1 MAEVTEGLPRVHAPI
16 IRARFVMEMAAE
28 MVANGYPDFREARV
42 EFRGQMP
49 IVLDSSSA
57 VDTVDMV
64 VSGRSALAMTN
75 PSAFLTLAYR
85 GQGPW
90 KTPQPVRALCV
101 LPSRDTCTFA
111 AVASTGLSR
120 FEDIAAKRYPLK
132 LAVRESRDHSLHR
145 VLEHL
150 MAAAGFSAADLKS
163 WGGEFR
169 YETTPRRPK
178 LESVAA
184 GADSFFDEAIR
195 SWLAQSI
202 DAGVRILSVSEPTM
216 KKLEAM
222 GYRRAIIKKADYPKL
237 PADVI
242 ALDFSGW
249 PVFVHADTPDSAVR
263 RMCAG
268 LEARKDVIPWDG
280 DGPLPLERMCRDTPD
295 TPLDVPLHPAA
306 EAFWKERGYLD

>member
-16 IRARFVMEMAAE
+16 IRARFVMEMASE
-28 MVANGYPDFREARV
+28 MIADGYPDFREARV
-42 EFRGQMP
+42 EFRGKMP

-57 VDTVDMV
+57 VDAVDMV

-101 LPSRDTCTFA
+101 LPSYDICA
-111 AVASTGLSR
+111 CAVVASTGLAR
-120 FEDIAAKRYPLK
+120 FEDIAARRYPLK
-132 LAVRESRDHSLHR
+132 IAVRESRDHSLHM

-150 MAAAGFSAADLKS
+150 MTAAGFSAADVKS

-178 LESVAA
+178 AESLAA
-184 GADSFFDEAIR
+184 GADGFFDEAYR

-202 DAGVRILSVSEPTM
+202 DAGMPILSISEPTM
-216 KKLEAM
+216 RKLEAM
-222 GYRRAIIKKADYPKL
+222 GYRRAIIRKADYPRL
-237 PADVI
+237 PADVV

-249 PVFVHADTPDSAVR
+249 AVFVHADTPDAAVR

-280 DGPLPLERMCRDTPD
+280 DGPLPLDRMCRSTPD

-306 EAFWKERGYLD
+306 ETFWKERGYL

>member
-28 MVANGYPDFREARV
+28 MVADGYPDFREARV
-42 EFRGQMP
+42 ELRGRMP

-57 VDTVDMV
+57 VGAVDMV

-90 KTPQPVRALCV
+90 TKPQPVRALCV

-111 AVASTGLSR
+111 AVASTGLSH

-132 LAVRESRDHSLHR
+132 IAVREAHDHSLHM

-150 MAAAGFSAADLKS
+150 MAAAGFSKTDLIS

-178 LESVAA
+178 PESLAA

-195 SWLAQSI
+195 SWLSKSI
-202 DAGVRILSVSEPTM
+202 ESGMRILSISEPTM

-222 GYRRAIIKKADYPKL
+222 GYRRAFIKKANYPKL

-249 PVFVHADTPDSAVR
+249 PVFVHANTPDAAVR

-268 LEARKDVIPWDG
+268 LEARKNVIPWDG
-280 DGPLPLERMCRDTPD
+280 DGPLPLERMCRDTPE

-306 EAFWKERGYLD
+306 EAFWKERGYI